1 MADAATAD
9 PPPAIAD
16 LAGGDDKSMAGLV
29 SSLAQIDRRKL
40 KKDTEIT
47 AESDAQQAKDKVQRD
62 QAFALEGVAASEL
75 PKPWDADKEHKKWE
89 SNPIEGFGSM
99 GGLFAMVASAFTKAP
114 MENAINGMAG
124 AINAIKDG
132 NEANYQRAFDAF
144 KTNVKL
150 ADQRFKMQHE
160 VYTDALQLSS
170 VDMAASDAKLRN
182 AAVRFGDQHALT
194 LIEHGMSK
202 EIYELITA
210 RANANEQMVKSAEAI
225 DLHTVQKAA
234 VDAIKKNPPM
244 TGDPVQDKM
253 QLAAQVQ
260 RVYDGGGK
268 YGTAEQEAVGR
279 YVQAHLKDPPDKFVD
294 GLIDIHQQF
303 SVKAPNIQGYQD
315 ARQAAMDANG
325 GTISAD
331 EDAALLAK
339 FGLTATRAGGAGGR
353 STENNVVAEEIKR
366 RTAEYV
372 ASGMSQAEAFD
383 KATREVKTAER
394 KPDQPKSV
402 TENNVIAAEI
412 QKRAADYIAGGMD
425 PHAAFDKALQEIK
438 AASAKPGSTG
448 GLPKNS
454 SQLKI
459 AEMQEI
465 KDAAAK
471 EGRTLSTSEAEDKWA
486 EHQAK
491 IKMETATITGNK
503 ADDLLRKRDLATEM
517 IADSNKNIDFL
528 QTHKWPAGVLGKVM
542 RGEEL
547 VGNIAGT
554 TDTERKDFYRRVH
567 EMSMI
572 APQLLADQTGR
583 PLKAMQ
589 DEVRSVVAGL
599 EAGDTGPNTI
609 SAYRSLIERLEKR
622 QADWNTR
629 LTKSPAENAREG
641 GAPSAPATEKS
652 GKRPLWESAPIDPS
666 APGKGSSA
674 SEPPPVEGAR
684 KAPDGNWYV
693 DDPDR
698 PGKFLK
704 VMVS

>member
-9 PPPAIAD
+9 SPPAIAD
-16 LAGGDDKSMAGLV
+16 LASGDDKSIAGLT
-29 SSLAQIDRRKL
+29 SSLAQIDRQKL
-40 KKDTEIT
+40 KADTRIT
-47 AESDAQQAKDKVQRD
+47 AESDAQQAKDKAQRD

-124 AINAIKDG
+124 AINSIKEG
-132 NEANYQRAFDAF
+132 NEQGYQRAFDAF

-160 VYTDALQLSS
+160 MYSDALQLSS

-182 AAVRFGDQHALT
+182 AAVRFGDQHVLT
-194 LIEHGMSK
+194 LAEHGMSK
-202 EIYELITA
+202 ELYELITS
-210 RANANEQMVKSAEAI
+210 RAAMHEAMMKAADAT

-234 VDAIKKNPPM
+234 VDAIKKSPPM
-244 TGDPVQDKM
+244 TGDLVQDKK
-253 QLAAQVQ
+253 QLAAEVQ

-279 YVQAHLKDPPDKFVD
+279 YVQAHMNDPPDKFAD
-294 GLIDIHQQF
+294 GLAEIHQQF

-339 FGLTATRAGGAGGR
+339 FALTATRAGGAGGR

-402 TENNVIAAEI
+402 TENNVIADEI
-412 QKRAADYIAGGMD
+412 KKRAADYIADGME
-425 PHAAFDKALQEIK
+425 PHAAFDKAMQEIK

-448 GLPKNS
+448 VTNMGKEEALAVEETLKNNPGMS
-454 SQLKI
+454 RTEAI
-459 AEMQEI
+459 AQV
-465 KDAAAK
+465 KRAAAVP
-471 EGRTLSTSEAEDKWA
+471 S
-486 EHQAK
+486 
-491 IKMETATITGNK
+491 GNRL
-503 ADDLLRKRDLATEM
+503 DDLSSKIDQT
-517 IADSNKNIDFL
+517 DNIITSSEKQLDFL
-528 QTHKWPAGVLGKVM
+528 RTFKGGAGLMGKIM
-542 RGEEL
+542 RGEEIASNI
-547 VGNIAGT
+547 VGAGT
-554 TDTERKDFYRRVH
+554 QSERVEFRRRVH
-567 EMSMI
+567 ELQEMVPRIITDSN
-572 APQLLADQTGR
+572 GR
-583 PLKAMQ
+583 PLKSAQ
-589 DEVRSVVAGL
+589 DKVDDFVAGL
-599 EAGDTGPNTI
+599 NAGDTGPNTI
-609 SAYRSLIERLEKR
+609 RAYEELIAEMQKR
-622 QADWNTR
+622 QADYR
-629 LTKSPAENAREG
+629 ARRSGGFSPDAASS
-641 GAPSAPATEKS
+641 GAGSPSAPATEKS
-652 GKRPLWESAPIDPS
+652 GKRPLWESAPVDS
-666 APGKGSSA
+666 TAPGKGSSA